1 MALWDA
7 KDPRWLV
14 SQRQDG
20 ANVNGWH
27 WEEKN
32 LMGWSKA
39 KLDALL
45 AGLPAGL
52 DSALGHAKLAGVKD
66 LTGEAVLTRRKGNK
80 VFAYYDLSLSI
91 SWQGRWLETNESVTG
106 TVTIGELAVSNDP
119 DEYLWT
125 FTAEGSGTAQDNL
138 KSAVQ
143 GLRAEMEKRLEQ
155 FAREIAEIGN

>member
-1 MALWDA
+1 ML
-7 KDPRWLV
+7 
-14 SQRQDG
+14 Q
-20 ANVNGWH
+20 
-27 WEEKN
+27 
-32 LMGWSKA
+32 
-39 KLDALL
+39 
-45 AGLPAGL
+45 
-52 DSALGHAKLAGVKD
+52 
-66 LTGEAVLTRRKGNK
+66 
-80 VFAYYDLSLSI
+80 
-91 SWQGRWLETNESVTG
+91 SVTG